1 MGWAPARI
9 YDFSDGR
16 PRAGRKEPG
25 REIAIFTRISQ
36 AVYTVLQRINT
47 CEIVQ
52 TPAPQDIVHRMMKQD
67 AFSQW
72 LGIEVLEAKAGFCRL
87 ALNIHPRMVNGFG
100 IAHGG
105 IAFSLADSA
114 LAFASNGHGRQAL
127 SVRTSMSHLAPLRV
141 GDRIVATARELNLA
155 RRIGHYEVDVRRED
169 GELVARFEGTVY
181 RTSTHWLPEEE
192 D

>member
-1 MGWAPARI
+1 MW
-9 YDFSDGR
+9 
-16 PRAGRKEPG
+16 AGRKAPTL
-25 REIAIFTRISQ
+25 EIAIFTPVSQ
-36 AVYTVLQRINT
+36 AVYIAFKRINT

-52 TPAPQDIVHRMMKQD
+52 TPAPKDIVQRMMKRD

-87 ALNIHPRMVNGFG
+87 ALSVHPRMVNGFG

-114 LAFASNGHGRQAL
+114 LAFAANGHGQQAL
-127 SVRTSMSHLAPLRV
+127 SVRTSMSHLAPLRI

-181 RTSTHWLPEEE
+181 RTSTNWSLEEA